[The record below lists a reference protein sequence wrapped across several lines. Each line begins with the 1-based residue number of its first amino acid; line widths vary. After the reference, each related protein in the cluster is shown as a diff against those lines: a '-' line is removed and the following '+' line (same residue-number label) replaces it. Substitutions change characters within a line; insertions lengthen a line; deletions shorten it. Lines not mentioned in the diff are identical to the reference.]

1 MLLVELKLGV
11 VVSMSAYLKL
21 NVKGDFK
28 NLEKFLVRMSNFTAR
43 KVLEKYGEMGVE
55 ALEAATPKD
64 TGKTASS
71 WTYSIEGGD
80 GNWSIVWSNTNI
92 NRGVNIAIILQE
104 GHGTGTGGYVQGR
117 DYINPALRSVFD
129 QFADELWEE
138 VTK

>member
-1 MLLVELKLGV
+1 
-11 VVSMSAYLKL
+11 MSAYLKL

-28 NLEKFLVRMSNFTAR
+28 NLEKFLIRMSNFTAR
-43 KVLEKYGEMGVE
+43 KVLEKYGKMGVE

-71 WTYSIEGGD
+71 WTYSVEGGE
-80 GNWSIVWSNTNI
+80 GNWSIVWSNTNV

-117 DYINPALRSVFD
+117 DYINPALRTVFD

>member
-1 MLLVELKLGV
+1 
-11 VVSMSAYLKL
+11 MSAYLKL

-28 NLEKFLVRMSNFTAR
+28 NLEKFLIRMSNFTAR
-43 KVLEKYGEMGVE
+43 KVLEKYGKMGVE

-71 WTYSIEGGD
+71 WTYSVEGGE

>member
-1 MLLVELKLGV
+1 
-11 VVSMSAYLKL
+11 MSAYLKL

-43 KVLEKYGEMGVE
+43 KVLEKYGKMGVE

-71 WTYSIEGGD
+71 WTYSIEGGE

>member
-1 MLLVELKLGV
+1 MLLVELSRGV

-28 NLEKFLVRMSNFTAR
+28 NLEKFLIRMSNFTAR
-43 KVLEKYGEMGVE
+43 KVLEKYGKMGVE
-55 ALEAATPKD
+55 ALESATPKD

-71 WTYSIEGGD
+71 WTYSVEGGE
-80 GNWSIVWSNTNI
+80 GNWSIVWSNTNV

-117 DYINPALRSVFD
+117 DYINPALRTVFD

>member
-80 GNWSIVWSNTNI
+80 GNWSVVWSNTNI